1 MDDRLAALPP
11 ATDERFDRIC
21 GLSALG
27 AAGLSVIYAISF
39 AVQKTPLLSAMALM
53 AGGLLSAVALFAV
66 YQRVKPVGAL
76 ASLGL
81 VFGLTGVLGA
91 AIHGAYDLS
100 IVLHPEAAGA
110 GGPYPVDPR
119 GFLTFGLAGLGVLVL
134 SWSGFIA
141 ERLPRALIYLGFV
154 FGVLLILI
162 YLGRLIILDPN
173 YILVLAPA
181 ALTGL
186 IVGPLWYGWVGWL
199 LLPRRPVTG

>member
-1 MDDRLAALPP
+1 MDDRPAALAP

-21 GLSALG
+21 GFSALG
-27 AAGLSVIYAISF
+27 AAALSVIYAISF
-39 AVQKTPLLSAMALM
+39 AVLKTPLLSAVALM
-53 AGGLLSAVALFAV
+53 AGGLLSAVALYAV
-66 YQRVKPVGAL
+66 YQRVKPAGAL
-76 ASLGL
+76 AGLGL
-81 VFGLTGVLGA
+81 VLGLTGVLGA

-119 GFLTFGLAGLGVLVL
+119 GFLTFGVAGLGVLVL
-134 SWSGFIA
+134 SWSGLIA
-141 ERLPRALIYLGFV
+141 DRLPRTLVYLGFA

-162 YLGRLIILDPN
+162 YLGRLILLDPN
-173 YILVLAPA
+173 NLLVLGPA

-186 IVGPLWYGWVGWL
+186 VVGPLWYGWVGRL

>member
-1 MDDRLAALPP
+1 MDDRLTEFPT
-11 ATDERFDRIC
+11 ATDERFDRIA
-21 GLSALG
+21 GASAVG
-27 AAGLSVIYAISF
+27 AAALSLIYAISF
-39 AVQKTPLLSAMALM
+39 AVLKTPLLSAVALM

-66 YQRVKPVGAL
+66 YQRVKPSGTL

-81 VFGLTGVLGA
+81 ALGLAGVLGA

-119 GFLTFGLAGLGVLVL
+119 GFLTFGVTGVGILVL
-134 SWSGFIA
+134 SWSGLIA
-141 ERLPRALIYLGFV
+141 AKLPPALIYLGFA

-173 YILVLAPA
+173 NIVVLAPA

-186 IVGPLWYGWVGWL
+186 IVGPLWYGSIGWRL
-199 LLPRRPVTG
+199 LKGRLVAG